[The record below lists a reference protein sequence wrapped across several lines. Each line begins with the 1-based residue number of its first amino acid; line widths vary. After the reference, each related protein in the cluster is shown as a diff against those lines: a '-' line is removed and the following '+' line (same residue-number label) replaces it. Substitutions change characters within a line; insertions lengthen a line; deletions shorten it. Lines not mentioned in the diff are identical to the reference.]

1 MPKFI
6 RFRVAKKSRLKTRK
20 SIEWNPAPD
29 IISRIVHLVT
39 QVDIDWVDLDNV
51 HCVRS
56 ENANTRAYARIWGL
70 GRIWQ
75 QALNLKP
82 AYVLEVISEKFDRLD
97 QEEQDKI
104 LLHELAH
111 IPRNFSGS
119 LMPHTR
125 HGAGSFHDKLHK
137 MIAAYKSSK

>member
-1 MPKFI
+1 MPRSIKFK
-6 RFRVAKKSRLKTRK
+6 RKTKSRQK
-20 SIEWNPAPD
+20 IEWYPASD
-29 IISRIVHLVT
+29 IEARIKHLVT
-39 QVDIDWVDLDNV
+39 SINLDWVDLENL

-75 QALNLKP
+75 QALGVKA
-82 AYVLEVISEKFDRLD
+82 AYVLEVISEKY
-97 QEEQDKI
+97 DKLPGDKKDEV

-111 IPRNFSGS
+111 IPKNFSGS

-125 HGAGSFHDKLHK
+125 RGPGSFHDKLHG
-137 MIAAYKSSK
+137 MISAYNRSK